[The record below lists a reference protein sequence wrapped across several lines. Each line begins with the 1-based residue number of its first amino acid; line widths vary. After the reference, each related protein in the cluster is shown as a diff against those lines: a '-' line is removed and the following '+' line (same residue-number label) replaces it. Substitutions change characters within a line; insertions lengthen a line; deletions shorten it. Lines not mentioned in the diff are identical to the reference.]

1 MPEYDLWA
9 EKLCHVFVSRYDG
22 NRDGLSRSLL
32 CQSPN
37 DIVRLDTGPHALSC
51 DVSSWFWS
59 SDLLR
64 RELRKLRVDMPRTTI
79 DQEQHADVLQE
90 LRAYEIKALVGDD
103 GEIYK
108 YINVYPLET

>member
-1 MPEYDLWA
+1 MVLVFSVELYDDYA
-9 EKLCHVFVSRYDG
+9 MH
-22 NRDGLSRSLL
+22 
-32 CQSPN
+32 
-37 DIVRLDTGPHALSC
+37 IVRLDTGPHALSC

-108 YINVYPLET
+108 YINVYHLET